1 MTRQPPR
8 FALALVA
15 RFVPDS
21 EPLIGDM
28 EEEFAQGRSRLWIWW
43 QSLAAVVA
51 ASLRTN
57 GEIRPLQLVDEQ
69 PFDAIERTLEVH
81 RRRRDI
87 TPSASPLPGGLGLV
101 ILGGL
106 VTAIAPVIWLGLLMT
121 VVAGLVLAWGLAA
134 AHKRP
139 RTITRIGLRG

>member
-21 EPLIGDM
+21 EPIVGDLQ
-28 EEEFAQGRSRLWIWW
+28 EEFAHGRSRLWIWW
-43 QSLAAVVA
+43 QSLAAVAA
-51 ASLRTN
+51 ASLRAN
-57 GEIRPLQLVDEQ
+57 GEIRPLRLVDDQ
-69 PFDAIERTLEVH
+69 PFDAIERTREIH

-87 TPSASPLPGGLGLV
+87 SPSASPLPGGLGLV

-106 VTAIAPVIWLGLLMT
+106 VTAVAPVIWLGLLLT
-121 VVAGLVLAWGLAA
+121 VVAGLGLAWGLAA

-139 RTITRIGLRG
+139 RGITQIGLRR

>member
-21 EPLIGDM
+21 EPIVGDLQ
-28 EEEFAQGRSRLWIWW
+28 EESAHGRSRLWIWW
-43 QSLAAVVA
+43 QSLAAVAA
-51 ASLRTN
+51 ASLHPN
-57 GEIRPLQLVDEQ
+57 GEIRPLRLVDEQ
-69 PFDAIERTLEVH
+69 PFDAIERTREVH

-87 TPSASPLPGGLGLV
+87 SPSASPLPGGLGLV

-106 VTAIAPVIWLGLLMT
+106 VTAIAPVIWLGLLLT
-121 VVAGLVLAWGLAA
+121 VVAGLMLAWALTA

-139 RTITRIGLRG
+139 RGITQISLRR